1 MYTRKRHR
9 GGALEPKTPHTASSR
24 ASNRIS
30 NRSSR
35 TYSSRGSMFSR
46 QLRSSSRIHLS
57 SGLNAP
63 KRKRKTTKIPCL
75 TREGSLA
82 LRVICSKNRF
92 LRTCRVYKA
101 CRFTMLEKIA
111 LSILLPVFEEKGITD
126 PVAIRNRLN
135 KIIPLLLEDKK
146 LYKFIMM
153 NESEPFQGEDVT
165 IELLRSFTEDRGSVE
180 QIVIPC
186 VILRKRNGII
196 GHYFLLICENGIWYY
211 YGSYGSDLVSIS
223 PAKIEIDI
231 DEFLKFVRILNE
243 DTMPDDDAAFVEMYV
258 ETVFLPKKHR
268 QQSSG
273 EDESGSST
281 RAFFMDIQK
290 GIKKETGLYIRD
302 AEFKMLYIPGL
313 YEHVEKVL
321 IRKEIPELI
330 TSKPSQANSRMNTVP
345 ENGTSTFSAVSANG
359 GAEGPGH
366 MRNTSDP

>member
-1 MYTRKRHR
+1 
-9 GGALEPKTPHTASSR
+9 
-24 ASNRIS
+24 
-30 NRSSR
+30 
-35 TYSSRGSMFSR
+35 MFSR

-126 PVAIRNRLN
+126 PVDIRNRLN

-146 LYKFIMM
+146 VYKFIMM
-153 NESEPFQGEDVT
+153 NESEPFQGQDVT

-186 VILRKRNGII
+186 VMLRKRNGII
-196 GHYFLLICENGIWYY
+196 GHYFLLIHENGKWYY

-223 PAKIEIDI
+223 PAKIGIKLE
-231 DEFLKFVRILNE
+231 EFLHFVDVLNQ
-243 DTMPDDDAAFVEMYV
+243 DTMNPQDVAFVEMYV
-258 ETVFLPKKHR
+258 ETVFLPKDHAVQPK
-268 QQSSG
+268 G

-290 GIKKETGLYIRD
+290 GIKKEAGLYIRD

-313 YEHVEKVL
+313 YEHVEKLL

-330 TSKPSQANSRMNTVP
+330 TSKPIQSKPRMNTVP
-345 ENGTSTFSAVSANG
+345 ENGSSTFSAASGSAA
-359 GAEGPGH
+359 AEGPDH
-366 MRNTSDP
+366 TMHTSGL